1 MEITADNIKQ
11 LIEIGRT
18 QGTPFTV
25 AGGDPFVILPQ
36 NYRTEDISKF
46 LAPTRIQQLPQLI
59 EAGSFIDYV
68 NRFKTGDTMIF
79 ANVTDTGATLVA
91 MLDYH
96 GPAPK
101 LKPAY
106 CQHKATFQ
114 TLPTKEW
121 SDWMAANGKRMDQV
135 AFATWLEENYPLIT
149 EPSGAV
155 LLELVQTLIGKS
167 DVRYNSAIRLKSGS
181 SKLDF
186 EEDVT
191 LRGTTA
197 TKEGEVELP
206 QIITAGIA
214 PFQGTDK
221 YEVKARLKYRI
232 ESRKLQL
239 WFETIAQH
247 RIVRDAILGIV
258 KQVAE
263 KTEIIP
269 LIGRP

>member
-1 MEITADNIKQ
+1 MEPTADNIKQ

-18 QGTPFTV
+18 QGTPIQV
-25 AGGDPFVILPQ
+25 DDGDPFIVLPQ
-36 NYRTEDISKF
+36 NYRTESISKF
-46 LAPTRIQQLPQLI
+46 LSPTRITCHPQLI
-59 EAGSFIDYV
+59 ESGSFSDYV
-68 NRFKTGDTMIF
+68 NRFKTEDTIIF
-79 ANVTDTGATLVA
+79 ANVTDVGATLDA

-106 CQHKATFQ
+106 CEHQATFQ
-114 TLPTKEW
+114 TIATKEW
-121 SDWMAANGKRMDQV
+121 SDWMAANGKKMDQG
-135 AFATWLEENYPLIT
+135 AFATWLEEHYPLIT
-149 EPSGAV
+149 DPSGAV

-206 QIITAGIA
+206 QVITAGIS
-214 PFQGTDK
+214 PFQGTEK

-239 WFETIAQH
+239 WFETIAPH

-258 KQVAE
+258 KQIAE
-263 KTEIIP
+263 KTKIIP

>member
-1 MEITADNIKQ
+1 MDLTKESIDR
-11 LIEIGRT
+11 LIGLGIEQAKPVKIGES
-18 QGTPFTV
+18 
-25 AGGDPFVILPQ
+25 DPFIVLP
-36 NYRTEDISKF
+36 NTHHAEDISKF
-46 LAPTRIQQLPQLI
+46 LAPTRIQAVPQMI

-68 NRFKTGDTMIF
+68 NRFKDDDTLIF
-79 ANVTDTGATLVA
+79 ANVTDNGATFVA
-91 MLDYH
+91 IIDYH
-96 GPAPK
+96 SADLEPD
-101 LKPAY
+101 Y
-106 CQHKATFQ
+106 CQHRVGFNTI
-114 TLPTKEW
+114 LTKEW
-121 SDWMAANGKRMDQV
+121 SDWAAANGKRMDQV
-135 AFATWLEENYPLIT
+135 AFATWLEENYTLIT

-206 QIITAGIA
+206 QVITAGIA

-239 WFETIAQH
+239 WFETIAPH
-247 RIVRDAILGIV
+247 RIIRDAILGIV
-258 KQVAE
+258 KQIAE
-263 KTEIIP
+263 KTEILP

>member
-1 MEITADNIKQ
+1 MDLTKES
-11 LIEIGRT
+11 IETIAAIG
-18 QGTPFTV
+18 
-25 AGGDPFVILPQ
+25 AGQAKPVIVGEGDPFIILP
-36 NYRTEDISKF
+36 NHYHAEDISKF
-46 LAPTRIQQLPQLI
+46 LAPTRIQAQPQMI
-59 EAGSFIDYV
+59 ESGSFIDYV
-68 NRFKTGDTMIF
+68 NRFKSEDTLIF
-79 ANVTDTGATLVA
+79 AGVSDTGANLVA
-91 MLDYH
+91 ILDYH
-96 GPAPK
+96 TEG
-101 LKPAY
+101 LEPAY
-106 CQHKATFQ
+106 CAHRVTFQ
-114 TLPTKEW
+114 TIPTKEW
-121 SDWMAANGKRMDQV
+121 SDWMAANTKRMDQV

-149 EPSGAV
+149 DPSGAV

-191 LRGTTA
+191 LRGTST

-206 QIITAGIA
+206 QVITAGIA
-214 PFQGTDK
+214 PFQGTEK

-258 KQVAE
+258 KEIAE
-263 KTEIIP
+263 KTKIIP

>member
-1 MEITADNIKQ
+1 MDLTKES
-11 LIEIGRT
+11 IEALLDAGMARAE
-18 QGTPFTV
+18 TV
-25 AGGDPFVILPQ
+25 VAAEGADPFIILPE
-36 NYRTEDISKF
+36 NYHAQDISQF
-46 LAPTRIQQLPQLI
+46 LAPTRIKQAPQMI

-68 NRFKTGDTMIF
+68 NRFKSGNTLIF
-79 ANVTDTGATLVA
+79 ANVNDNGARLVG
-91 MLDYH
+91 MIDYH
-96 GPAPK
+96 GVDE
-101 LKPAY
+101 PAY
-106 CQHKATFQ
+106 CQHCVGFETI
-114 TLPTKEW
+114 PTKEW
-121 SDWMAANGKRMDQV
+121 SDWMQANGKRMDQV
-135 AFATWLEENYPLIT
+135 AFATWLEEHYATIT
-149 EPSGAV
+149 DPAGAV

-206 QIITAGIA
+206 QVITAGIS
-214 PFQGTDK
+214 PFQGTEK

-239 WFETIAQH
+239 WFETIAPH

-258 KQVAE
+258 KQIAE

>member
-1 MEITADNIKQ
+1 MDLTKESIQALFDAG
-11 LIEIGRT
+11 LIHAK
-18 QGTPFTV
+18 PV
-25 AGGDPFVILPQ
+25 VVKDGDPFIVLPQ
-36 NYRTEDISKF
+36 HYRAEDISKF
-46 LAPTRIQQLPQLI
+46 LAPTRIKQTPAMI

-68 NRFKTGDTMIF
+68 NRFKSDDTLIF
-79 ANVTDTGATLVA
+79 ANVTDCGA
-91 MLDYH
+91 MLIGIIDYH
-96 GPAPK
+96 GAAPD
-101 LKPAY
+101 PQADY
-106 CQHKATFQ
+106 CQHRVSFETIA
-114 TLPTKEW
+114 TKEW
-121 SDWMAANGKRMDQV
+121 FDWMAANGKKMDQV
-135 AFATWLEENYPLIT
+135 AFATWLEEHYPLIT
-149 EPSGAV
+149 DPSGAV

-206 QIITAGIA
+206 QVITAGIS
-214 PFQGTDK
+214 PFQGTEK

-239 WFETIAQH
+239 WFETIAPH

-258 KQVAE
+258 KQIAE
-263 KTEIIP
+263 KTKIIP